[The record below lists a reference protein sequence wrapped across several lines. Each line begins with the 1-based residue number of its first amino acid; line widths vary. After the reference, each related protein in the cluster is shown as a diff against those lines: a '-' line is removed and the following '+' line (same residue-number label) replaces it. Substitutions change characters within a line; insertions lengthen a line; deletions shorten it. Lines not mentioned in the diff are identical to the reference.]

1 MDANIF
7 QNYSNDNFD
16 NDDMNKYIISEQYI
30 KDENKNLMSNN
41 NKRYLNRKSHNSNS
55 NINEKPNHI
64 AQNNYK
70 KKFLYNSYNNDIVT
84 STNYNVNYLYNKKK
98 LSKSIKENEDNDN
111 IYMINELNESNQNLN
126 SKYLRMSN
134 TQNITNN
141 TKGFYSSINTINK
154 NSTSQMMKLN
164 YSKDKNRNNNNI
176 NNDIN
181 MNIENSN
188 EFDDYNMNNNKLLLN
203 KNDFLKGIKE
213 IKDLDFID
221 INPDDEANNNLI
233 FKNNNFYINDNKNIY
248 LNQINSKNKNYI
260 KNVSEKKDVN
270 NYNRINLQNRMS
282 NNLIMNQKNINTDKK
297 PNNIRYSKKLSENII
312 SNNLSD
318 NKNNNS
324 DKKDFF
330 IFGNIKKEK
339 LNNMHNYGN
348 KYNNLSI
355 QNNFN
360 TYTKLEDKNNNNNNS
375 NNNVIKLRNSNF
387 ARYEK
392 KFSDKLN
399 ISPSQKRYATLTNNK
414 KEEEEENINIDGFN
428 ETNIY
433 DKFINQKNINNNL
446 RKKIEEMEK
455 EIKKKNNI
463 IKQLYFQNQKNKNV
477 IQKLKIENES
487 KQKINNE
494 LQSKINNYKKEII
507 LLKNKA
513 KYSIDNNILLKDQ
526 YIREINL
533 SKEKIR
539 KYEHENNNLKILL
552 IKNKDRQYSTDISK
566 NNIYNS
572 FINLDEQSRELSNYK
587 DFNKS
592 VSISRTKNK
601 INIPIF
607 KRYLED
613 KDNKDNKSSTDNIF
627 YNIKSSN

>member
-1 MDANIF
+1 MDENIF
-7 QNYSNDNFD
+7 QNYSGGDFD
-16 NDDMNKYIISEQYI
+16 NEDLNKYILSEQYI
-30 KDENKNLMSNN
+30 KDENKNLIPDY
-41 NKRYLNRKSHNSNS
+41 NKRYLNRKGYNSNS

-84 STNYNVNYLYNKKK
+84 STNYNVNYQYNKKK
-98 LSKSIKENEDNDN
+98 LSKSIKENNDNDN
-111 IYMINELNESNQNLN
+111 IYIINELNESNPN
-126 SKYLRMSN
+126 SNNKYLRMSD

-141 TKGFYSSINTINK
+141 NKGFYSSMNTINK

-164 YSKDKNRNNNNI
+164 YSKDKNRNNNI
-176 NNDIN
+176 SNNIN

-188 EFDDYNMNNNKLLLN
+188 EFDDYNMNDNELLLN
-203 KNDFLKGIKE
+203 KNEFLKGIKE

-221 INPDDEANNNLI
+221 INPDDANNNNLI

-270 NYNRINLQNRMS
+270 NYNRVNLQNRMS
-282 NNLIMNQKNINTDKK
+282 NNLNMNQKNINTDKK
-297 PNNIRYSKKLSENII
+297 PNNIRYSKKLSENIM

-324 DKKDFF
+324 EKKDFF

-355 QNNFN
+355 QNNYN
-360 TYTKLEDKNNNNNNS
+360 TYAKLEDKNNNNNN
-375 NNNVIKLRNSNF
+375 NNIIKLRNSNF

-414 KEEEEENINIDGFN
+414 KEEENINIDGFN

-477 IQKLKIENES
+477 IQKLKTENES
-487 KQKINNE
+487 KMTINKE
-494 LQSKINNYKKEII
+494 LQTRINNYKKEII

-513 KYSIDNNILLKDQ
+513 KYSIDNNNLLKDK

-572 FINLDEQSRELSNYK
+572 FLNFDEQSRELSNYK

-613 KDNKDNKSSTDNIF
+613 KDNKENKSSTDNLF

>member
-16 NDDMNKYIISEQYI
+16 NDNMNKYIISEQYI

-111 IYMINELNESNQNLN
+111 IYMINELNESNPNLN

-221 INPDDEANNNLI
+221 INSDEANNNNLI

-270 NYNRINLQNRMS
+270 NYNRINLQYRMS

-414 KEEEEENINIDGFN
+414 KEEEENINIDGFN
-428 ETNIY
+428 ETNIF

-446 RKKIEEMEK
+446 RKRIEEMEK

-463 IKQLYFQNQKNKNV
+463 IKQLYFQNQKNQNV

-487 KQKINNE
+487 KQKINKE

>member
-16 NDDMNKYIISEQYI
+16 NDHMNKYIISEQYI

-111 IYMINELNESNQNLN
+111 IYMINELNESNPNLN
-126 SKYLRMSN
+126 NKYLRMSN

-221 INPDDEANNNLI
+221 INSDEANNNNLI

-414 KEEEEENINIDGFN
+414 KEEEENINIDGFN

-613 KDNKDNKSSTDNIF
+613 KDNKSSTDNIF

>member
-1 MDANIF
+1 MDENIF
-7 QNYSNDNFD
+7 QNYSGGDFD
-16 NDDMNKYIISEQYI
+16 NEDLNKYILSEQYI
-30 KDENKNLMSNN
+30 KDENKNLIPDY
-41 NKRYLNRKSHNSNS
+41 NKRYLNRKGYNSNS

-64 AQNNYK
+64 TQKKYK

-84 STNYNVNYLYNKKK
+84 STNYNVNYQYNKKK
-98 LSKSIKENEDNDN
+98 LSKSIKENNDNDN
-111 IYMINELNESNQNLN
+111 IYIINELNESNPN
-126 SKYLRMSN
+126 SNNKYLRMSD

-141 TKGFYSSINTINK
+141 NKGFYSSMNTINK

-164 YSKDKNRNNNNI
+164 YSKDKNRNNNI
-176 NNDIN
+176 SNNIN

-188 EFDDYNMNNNKLLLN
+188 EFDDYNMNDNELLLN
-203 KNDFLKGIKE
+203 KNEFLKGIKE

-221 INPDDEANNNLI
+221 INPDDANNNNLI

-270 NYNRINLQNRMS
+270 NYNRVNLQNRMS
-282 NNLIMNQKNINTDKK
+282 NNLNMNQKNINTDKK
-297 PNNIRYSKKLSENII
+297 PNNIRYSKKLSENIM

-324 DKKDFF
+324 EKKDFF
-330 IFGNIKKEK
+330 IFGNIKKEN

-355 QNNFN
+355 QNNYN
-360 TYTKLEDKNNNNNNS
+360 TYTKLEDKNNNNNN
-375 NNNVIKLRNSNF
+375 NNIIKLRNSNF

-414 KEEEEENINIDGFN
+414 KEEENINIDGFN

-477 IQKLKIENES
+477 IQKLKTENES
-487 KQKINNE
+487 KMTINKE
-494 LQSKINNYKKEII
+494 LQTRINNYKKEII

-513 KYSIDNNILLKDQ
+513 KYSIDNNNLLKDK

-572 FINLDEQSRELSNYK
+572 FLNFDEQSRELSNYK

-613 KDNKDNKSSTDNIF
+613 KDNKENKSSTDNLF

>member
-1 MDANIF
+1 MDENIF
-7 QNYSNDNFD
+7 QNYSGGDFD
-16 NDDMNKYIISEQYI
+16 NEDLNKYILSEQYI
-30 KDENKNLMSNN
+30 KDENKNLIPDY
-41 NKRYLNRKSHNSNS
+41 NKRYLNRKGYNSNS

-84 STNYNVNYLYNKKK
+84 STNYNVNYQYNKKK
-98 LSKSIKENEDNDN
+98 LSKSIKENNDNDN
-111 IYMINELNESNQNLN
+111 IYIINELNESNPN
-126 SKYLRMSN
+126 SNNKYLRMSD

-141 TKGFYSSINTINK
+141 NKGFYSSMNTINK

-164 YSKDKNRNNNNI
+164 YSKDKNRNNNI
-176 NNDIN
+176 SNNIN

-188 EFDDYNMNNNKLLLN
+188 EFDDYNMNDNELLLN
-203 KNDFLKGIKE
+203 KNEFLKGIKE

-221 INPDDEANNNLI
+221 INPDDANNNNLI

-270 NYNRINLQNRMS
+270 NYNRVNLQNRMS
-282 NNLIMNQKNINTDKK
+282 NNLNMNQKNINTDKK
-297 PNNIRYSKKLSENII
+297 PNNIRYSKKLSENIM

-324 DKKDFF
+324 EKKDFF

-355 QNNFN
+355 QNNYN
-360 TYTKLEDKNNNNNNS
+360 TYTKLEDKNNNNNN
-375 NNNVIKLRNSNF
+375 NNIIKLRNSNF

-414 KEEEEENINIDGFN
+414 KEEENINIDGFN

-477 IQKLKIENES
+477 IQKLKTENES
-487 KQKINNE
+487 KMTINKE
-494 LQSKINNYKKEII
+494 LQTRINNYKKEII

-513 KYSIDNNILLKDQ
+513 KYSIDNNNLLKDK

-572 FINLDEQSRELSNYK
+572 FLNFDEQSRELSNYK

-613 KDNKDNKSSTDNIF
+613 KDNKENKSSTDNLF

>member
-1 MDANIF
+1 MNANIY

-16 NDDMNKYIISEQYI
+16 NEDMNKYIISEQYI
-30 KDENKNLMSNN
+30 NDENKILMPKSNI
-41 NKRYLNRKSHNSNS
+41 RYLNRKGHNSNS
-55 NINEKPNHI
+55 NINENPNII
-64 AQNNYK
+64 APNNYK
-70 KKFLYNSYNNDIVT
+70 KKFIFNSYNNDIIT
-84 STNYNVNYLYNKKK
+84 LTNYKTNYLDNRKK
-98 LSKSIKENEDNDN
+98 LSKSIRENNDNDN
-111 IYMINELNESNQNLN
+111 IYMINELNEPNQDSNN
-126 SKYLRMSN
+126 KYLRMSN
-134 TQNITNN
+134 NQNMTNN
-141 TKGFYSSINTINK
+141 NKGFYSSMNTINK
-154 NSTSQMMKLN
+154 NITNHMMKVN
-164 YSKDKNRNNNNI
+164 SSKDNNRNKNNI
-176 NNDIN
+176 SNDIN
-181 MNIENSN
+181 MNLENSN
-188 EFDDYNMNNNKLLLN
+188 ELIDYNINKNELLLN
-203 KNDFLKGIKE
+203 KNEFLKGIKE

-221 INPDDEANNNLI
+221 MIPDDANNNNNLI
-233 FKNNNFYINDNKNIY
+233 FKNNNFYIHDNKNIY
-248 LNQINSKNKNYI
+248 LNQINSKNNNFAKNS
-260 KNVSEKKDVN
+260 SEKKDIN
-270 NYNRINLQNRMS
+270 NYNRINLQNRMN

-318 NKNNNS
+318 NKKNNLER
-324 DKKDFF
+324 KDFVNS
-330 IFGNIKKEK
+330 GNIKREK
-339 LNNMHNYGN
+339 LNNMNNYGN

-355 QNNFN
+355 KNNYN
-360 TYTKLEDKNNNNNNS
+360 TYTKLEDKNNN

-392 KFSDKLN
+392 KFSEKLN

-414 KEEEEENINIDGFN
+414 KEEENINIDGFN

-477 IQKLKIENES
+477 IQKLKTENES
-487 KQKINNE
+487 KMTINKE
-494 LQSKINNYKKEII
+494 LQTRINNYKKEII

-513 KYSIDNNILLKDQ
+513 KYSIDNNNLLKDK

-572 FINLDEQSRELSNYK
+572 FLNFDEQSRELSNYK

-613 KDNKDNKSSTDNIF
+613 KDNKENKSSTDNLF

>member
-1 MDANIF
+1 MDENIF
-7 QNYSNDNFD
+7 QNYSGGDFD
-16 NDDMNKYIISEQYI
+16 NEDLNKYILSEQYI
-30 KDENKNLMSNN
+30 KDENKNLIPDY
-41 NKRYLNRKSHNSNS
+41 NKRYLNRKGYNSNS

-84 STNYNVNYLYNKKK
+84 STNYNVNYQYNKKK
-98 LSKSIKENEDNDN
+98 LSKSIKENNDNDN
-111 IYMINELNESNQNLN
+111 IYIINELNESNPN
-126 SKYLRMSN
+126 SNNKYLRMSD

-141 TKGFYSSINTINK
+141 NKGFYSSMNTINK

-164 YSKDKNRNNNNI
+164 YSKDKNRNNNI
-176 NNDIN
+176 SNNIN

-188 EFDDYNMNNNKLLLN
+188 EFDDYNMNDNELLLN
-203 KNDFLKGIKE
+203 KNEFLKGIKE

-221 INPDDEANNNLI
+221 INPDDANNNNLI

-270 NYNRINLQNRMS
+270 NYNRVNLQNRMS
-282 NNLIMNQKNINTDKK
+282 NNLNMNQKNINTDKK
-297 PNNIRYSKKLSENII
+297 PNNIRYSKKLSENIM

-324 DKKDFF
+324 EKKDFF
-330 IFGNIKKEK
+330 IFGNIKKEN

-355 QNNFN
+355 QNNYN
-360 TYTKLEDKNNNNNNS
+360 TYTKLEDKNNNNNN
-375 NNNVIKLRNSNF
+375 NNIIKLRNSNF

-414 KEEEEENINIDGFN
+414 KEEENINIDGFN

-477 IQKLKIENES
+477 IQKLKTENES
-487 KQKINNE
+487 KMTINKE
-494 LQSKINNYKKEII
+494 LQTRINNYKKEII

-513 KYSIDNNILLKDQ
+513 KYSIDNNNLLKDK

-572 FINLDEQSRELSNYK
+572 FLNFDEQSRELSNYK

-613 KDNKDNKSSTDNIF
+613 KDNKENKSSTDNLF

>member
-1 MDANIF
+1 MDENIF
-7 QNYSNDNFD
+7 QNYSGGDFD
-16 NDDMNKYIISEQYI
+16 NEDLNKYILSEQYI
-30 KDENKNLMSNN
+30 KDENKNLIPDY
-41 NKRYLNRKSHNSNS
+41 NKRYLNRKGYNSNS

-84 STNYNVNYLYNKKK
+84 STNYNVNYQYNKKK
-98 LSKSIKENEDNDN
+98 LSKSIKENNDNDN
-111 IYMINELNESNQNLN
+111 IYIINELNESNPN
-126 SKYLRMSN
+126 SNNKYLRMSD

-141 TKGFYSSINTINK
+141 NKGFYSSMNTINK

-164 YSKDKNRNNNNI
+164 YSKDKNRNNNI
-176 NNDIN
+176 SNNIN

-188 EFDDYNMNNNKLLLN
+188 EFDDYNMNDNELLLN
-203 KNDFLKGIKE
+203 KNEFLKGIKE

-221 INPDDEANNNLI
+221 INPDDANNNNLI

-270 NYNRINLQNRMS
+270 NYNRVNLQNRMS
-282 NNLIMNQKNINTDKK
+282 NNLNMNQKNINTDKK
-297 PNNIRYSKKLSENII
+297 PNNIRYSKKLSENIM

-324 DKKDFF
+324 EKKDFF

-355 QNNFN
+355 QNNYN
-360 TYTKLEDKNNNNNNS
+360 TYTKLEDKNNNNNN
-375 NNNVIKLRNSNF
+375 NNIIKLRNSNF

-414 KEEEEENINIDGFN
+414 KEEENINIDGFN

-477 IQKLKIENES
+477 IQKLETENES
-487 KQKINNE
+487 KMTINKE
-494 LQSKINNYKKEII
+494 LQTRINNYKKEII

-513 KYSIDNNILLKDQ
+513 KYSIDNNNLLKDK

-572 FINLDEQSRELSNYK
+572 FLNFDEQSRELSNYK

-601 INIPIF
+601 IKIPIF

-613 KDNKDNKSSTDNIF
+613 KDNKENKSSTDNLF

>member
-1 MDANIF
+1 MDEDIF

-16 NDDMNKYIISEQYI
+16 KEDLNKYIISEQYI
-30 KDENKNLMSNN
+30 KDENKNLMPTNN
-41 NKRYLNRKSHNSNS
+41 NRYLNRKGYNSNS

-84 STNYNVNYLYNKKK
+84 STNYNVNYQYNKKK
-98 LSKSIKENEDNDN
+98 LSKSIKENNDNDN
-111 IYMINELNESNQNLN
+111 IYIINELNESNPN
-126 SKYLRMSN
+126 SNNKYLRMSD

-141 TKGFYSSINTINK
+141 NKGFYSSMNTINK

-164 YSKDKNRNNNNI
+164 YSKDKNRNNNI
-176 NNDIN
+176 SNNIN

-188 EFDDYNMNNNKLLLN
+188 EFDDYNMNDNELLLN
-203 KNDFLKGIKE
+203 KNEFLKGIKE

-221 INPDDEANNNLI
+221 INPDDANNNNLI

-270 NYNRINLQNRMS
+270 NYNRVNLQNRMS
-282 NNLIMNQKNINTDKK
+282 NNLNMNQKNINTDKK
-297 PNNIRYSKKLSENII
+297 PNNIRYSKKLSENIM

-324 DKKDFF
+324 EKKDFF

-355 QNNFN
+355 QNNYN
-360 TYTKLEDKNNNNNNS
+360 TYAKLEDKNNNNNN
-375 NNNVIKLRNSNF
+375 NNIIKLRNSNF

-414 KEEEEENINIDGFN
+414 KEEENINIDGFN

-477 IQKLKIENES
+477 IQKLKTENES
-487 KQKINNE
+487 KMTINKE
-494 LQSKINNYKKEII
+494 LQTRINNYKKEII

-513 KYSIDNNILLKDQ
+513 KYSIDNNNLLKDK

-572 FINLDEQSRELSNYK
+572 FLNFDEQSRELSNYK

-613 KDNKDNKSSTDNIF
+613 KDNKENKSSTDNLF

>member
-154 NSTSQMMKLN
+154 NLTSQMMKLN

-414 KEEEEENINIDGFN
+414 KEEEENINIDGFN

>member
-1 MDANIF
+1 MDENIF
-7 QNYSNDNFD
+7 QNYSGGDFD
-16 NDDMNKYIISEQYI
+16 NEDLNKYILSEQYI
-30 KDENKNLMSNN
+30 KDENKNLIPDY
-41 NKRYLNRKSHNSNS
+41 NKRYLNRKGYNSNS

-84 STNYNVNYLYNKKK
+84 STNYNVNYQYNKKK
-98 LSKSIKENEDNDN
+98 LSKSIKENNDNDN
-111 IYMINELNESNQNLN
+111 IYIINELNESNPN
-126 SKYLRMSN
+126 SNNKYLRMSD

-141 TKGFYSSINTINK
+141 NKGFYSSMNTINK

-164 YSKDKNRNNNNI
+164 YSKDKNRNNNI
-176 NNDIN
+176 SNNIN

-188 EFDDYNMNNNKLLLN
+188 EFDDYNMNDNELLLN
-203 KNDFLKGIKE
+203 KNEFLKGIKE

-221 INPDDEANNNLI
+221 INPDDANNNNLI

-270 NYNRINLQNRMS
+270 NYNRVNLQNRMS
-282 NNLIMNQKNINTDKK
+282 NNLNMNQKNINTDKK
-297 PNNIRYSKKLSENII
+297 PNNIRYSKKLSENIM

-324 DKKDFF
+324 EKKDFF
-330 IFGNIKKEK
+330 IFGNIKKEN

-355 QNNFN
+355 QNNYN
-360 TYTKLEDKNNNNNNS
+360 TYTKLEDKNNNNNN
-375 NNNVIKLRNSNF
+375 NNIIKLRNSNF

-414 KEEEEENINIDGFN
+414 KEEENINLEGFN

-455 EIKKKNNI
+455 EIKKKNSI
-463 IKQLYFQNQKNKNV
+463 IKQLYFQNQKNKNL
-477 IQKLKIENES
+477 IQKLKTENES
-487 KQKINNE
+487 KQKINKE
-494 LQSKINNYKKEII
+494 LNAKINSYKNEII

-513 KYSIDNNILLKDQ
+513 KYNFDNNNLLKDQ
-526 YIREINL
+526 YIREINK
-533 SKEKIR
+533 SKEKLR
-539 KYEHENNNLKILL
+539 KYEHENNNLRVLL

-572 FINLDEQSRELSNYK
+572 FLNYDEQSKDLSNYRE
-587 DFNKS
+587 FNKS

-613 KDNKDNKSSTDNIF
+613 KDNKENKSSTDNIF
-627 YNIKSSN
+627 SNIKSSN